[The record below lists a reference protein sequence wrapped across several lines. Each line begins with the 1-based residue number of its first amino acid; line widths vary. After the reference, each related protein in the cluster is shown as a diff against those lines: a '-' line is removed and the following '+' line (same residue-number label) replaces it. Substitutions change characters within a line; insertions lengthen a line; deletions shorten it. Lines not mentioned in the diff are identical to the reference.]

1 MNGRSLIED
10 LEHDIPRA
18 EERLGSDARIVR
30 EMRRQLD
37 GLRAEQRLRDQLV
50 FPNPTKVEIGQNG
63 LVIQRNP
70 SAIPSA
76 PSRLL
81 PYTITPE

>member
-18 EERLGSDARIVR
+18 EERLGFDARIVR
-30 EMRRQLD
+30 EMKRQLD

-50 FPNPTKVEIGQNG
+50 FPNPTKVKIGEDGSVTRRRQ
-63 LVIQRNP
+63 P
-70 SAIPSA
+70 SSPTKSQH
-76 PSRLL
+76 RE
-81 PYTITPE
+81 T